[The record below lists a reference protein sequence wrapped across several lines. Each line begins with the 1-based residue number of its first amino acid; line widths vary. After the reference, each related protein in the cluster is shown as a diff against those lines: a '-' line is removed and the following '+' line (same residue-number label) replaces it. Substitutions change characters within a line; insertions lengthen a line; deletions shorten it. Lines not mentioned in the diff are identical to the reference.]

1 MSLASD
7 RFGDKPMII
16 DPGSPMIVAMAN
28 AFLDLIRT
36 LVLFGA
42 AAYGVLLFFLYFTQ
56 DGMLYLPD
64 LPSRQ
69 LEATPKT
76 IGLDYREVWIETEDE
91 ETLHGWYVPTVD
103 ARATV
108 LFFHGNAGNISH
120 RLTSLSQMNSL
131 GLNVLIF
138 DYRGYGKSS
147 GKPSEEG
154 LYRDASAAWHYLVEQ
169 QGATRENT
177 LLFGRSLGAGVATRL
192 ALEIEPAGVV
202 IESAFTSVPDM
213 AADLYPLLPVR
224 LLSRNHFD
232 NLKHIPDMSS
242 ALLVMHSKKD
252 EIIPYH
258 HGEKL
263 YAAAVG
269 PKQFFQLQGGHND
282 GFIRS
287 GSGYLQAWRAFLDL
301 SLR

>member
-7 RFGDKPMII
+7 RLCDKPMFI
-16 DPGSPMIVAMAN
+16 DPGSPMIMAMAN
-28 AFLDLIRT
+28 TFLDLIRT
-36 LVLFGA
+36 LILFGT
-42 AAYGVLLFFLYFTQ
+42 AAYGLLLLFLYFTQ

-69 LEATPKT
+69 LEATPND
-76 IGLDYREVWIETEDE
+76 IGLDFRDVWIETEDG
-91 ETLHGWYVPTVD
+91 ETLHGWYVPADD

-120 RLTSLSQMNSL
+120 RLTSLSQMHSL

-154 LYRDASAAWHYLVEQ
+154 LYRDATAAWHYLSEQ
-169 QGATRENT
+169 LGATTEAT

-192 ALEIEPAGVV
+192 ALEIKPAGVV

-213 AADLYPLLPVR
+213 AADLYPLLPAR

-232 NLKHIPDMSS
+232 NLKRIPDISS
-242 ALLVMHSKKD
+242 ALLVMHSKND

-263 YAAAVG
+263 YAAASG
-269 PKQFFQLQGGHND
+269 SKQYFQLQGGHND
-282 GFIRS
+282 GFIHS
-287 GSGYLQAWRAFLDL
+287 GSAYRQAWRAFLDL
-301 SLR
+301 SLQ